1 MCIESIPPLHRTARD
16 EKAVNR
22 KRGSSTPHFA
32 ANLLAVAVLGAFSTL
47 SNAAVTQFIHY
58 EAKGFIRLNADKV
71 NGGYI
76 IKNTIEG
83 TEGHTYVDESGELVA
98 DIDINFNPMD
108 NVKSG
113 DYVVLHAEY
122 GSTPDTNIPHYKLHF
137 NVDAEFGAQDEYSY
151 NATVLAN
158 YGRKLTLD
166 VAQGKTLTIGYRPNN
181 YGTRGVGAEDEGV
194 LTFTGGAVKIEAVG
208 DHKCM
213 YDEYVLDV
221 NSNAIVAGGG
231 SKWDAGGLR
240 VQNESFVIE
249 SQIETPSD
257 YIQAAHFNGGY
268 AEIETGEF
276 RISNSETG
284 ERFSYGLIT
293 GGGNAATI
301 AAETFVIDADV
312 AISSQDADT
321 TLEVSGGDLTLLG
334 RIEAY
339 DGTHISFKRDDRFE
353 STKVI
358 VATEQANAVVGMPTD
373 GPHHLS
379 HSPVISFE
387 TDTLISAE
395 GLSTEGDSDY
405 RIYRPGEFDYAA
417 VRANWLSVV
426 NLNTE
431 GSRYEVYGN
440 LVAGRGQDDFDQ
452 QGGVIRFGGTGSV
465 LVGDVLA
472 GNTGSVELT
481 LRDGAVFEGR
491 TDDYA
496 DSELENEVFRP
507 GEFEIDVTEKGTVS
521 MTMNN
526 ALWTARGNSFL
537 TTLSFEGSDPTKN
550 VVDMSKEERSALTIG
565 KVAGSGTVKMRL
577 DAASEDHSDG
587 DMLYIRDA
595 SEGEIFVDVD
605 WVNGEQIEEGE
616 WIRFAT
622 VDHKDASGIGTL
634 RAVVRD
640 QGFFN
645 LEYATKTVDRAE
657 DDSSL
662 DAAYDGSS
670 SESDA
675 GEAFKP
681 GEDVVNELFQDGGT
695 NWYIGS
701 AREEGGDVAVSDAGQ
716 TILGTARATYWNAVI
731 LDRWNQRYGERT
743 YDANR
748 SGVWARV
755 KHERLGTDSGTG
767 DFRSYNTMY
776 QFGYDYAKPT
786 ENGKMIWGAAFDY
799 MDGRTDYKSIEGD
812 GGTDRTELSLYATYL
827 GDNGFYGDLV
837 LRGGKLKSD
846 FDMLTP
852 SGTAL
857 DADYDNWFYGLSFE
871 TGRQL
876 ENGTGWFVEP
886 QVQMQYLRIASGD
899 YSTAQTKV
907 EQDAIDSLIGRAGFR
922 VGKFLSDDKAQT
934 VFFKADVLREF
945 MGEQK
950 IRVTDVTTRVGGEDV
965 SISNHGTWFD
975 VGAGFQAAVS
985 KDFYAYGDVE
995 YRFGN
1000 DLWNTWVFNVG
1011 AKYRF

>member
-1 MCIESIPPLHRTARD
+1 MCIESITPPHRTARD

-47 SNAAVTQFIHY
+47 SNAAVTQFINY

-122 GSTPDTNIPHYKLHF
+122 GSTPYTNIPHYKLHF
-137 NVDAEFGAQDEYSY
+137 NVDAEFGAQNEYSP

-231 SKWDAGGLR
+231 SKWDAGSLR

-321 TLEVSGGDLTLLG
+321 TLEVSGGNLTLLG

-743 YDANR
+743 YDENR

>member
-1 MCIESIPPLHRTARD
+1 M
-16 EKAVNR
+16 
-22 KRGSSTPHFA
+22 
-32 ANLLAVAVLGAFSTL
+32 LAVAVLGAFSTL
-47 SNAAVTQFIHY
+47 SNAAVTQFINY
-58 EAKGFIRLNADKV
+58 EAKGFIRLNADEV

-108 NVKSG
+108 KVKSG

-122 GSTPDTNIPHYKLHF
+122 GSTPYTNIPHYKLHF
-137 NVDAEFGAQDEYSY
+137 NVDAEFGAQNEYSY

-166 VAQGKTLTIGYRPNN
+166 VAQGKTLTIGYRPND

-440 LVAGRGQDDFDQ
+440 LVAGRGQDDSDQ

-526 ALWTARGNSFL
+526 ALWTARGDSFL

-701 AREEGGDVAVSDAGQ
+701 AREQGGDVTVSDAGE

-743 YDANR
+743 YDENR

-827 GDNGFYGDLV
+827 GNNGFYGDLV

-846 FDMLTP
+846 FDMLTL

-857 DADYDNWFYGLSFE
+857 DADYDNWFYGVSFE

-985 KDFYAYGDVE
+985 KDFYAFGDVE

-1000 DLWNTWVFNVG
+1000 DLWNTWIFNVG

>member
-1 MCIESIPPLHRTARD
+1 M
-16 EKAVNR
+16 
-22 KRGSSTPHFA
+22 
-32 ANLLAVAVLGAFSTL
+32 AVAVLGAFSTL
-47 SNAAVTQFIHY
+47 SNAAVTQFINY
-58 EAKGFIRLNADKV
+58 EAKGFIRLNADEV

-108 NVKSG
+108 KVKSG

-122 GSTPDTNIPHYKLHF
+122 GSTPYTNIPHYKLHF
-137 NVDAEFGAQDEYSY
+137 NVDAEFGAQNEYSY

-166 VAQGKTLTIGYRPNN
+166 VAQGKTLTIGYRPND

-440 LVAGRGQDDFDQ
+440 LVAGRGQDDSDQ

-526 ALWTARGNSFL
+526 ALWTARGDSFL

-701 AREEGGDVAVSDAGQ
+701 AREQGGDVTVSDAGE

-743 YDANR
+743 YDENR

-827 GDNGFYGDLV
+827 GNNGFYGDLV

-846 FDMLTP
+846 FDMLTL

-857 DADYDNWFYGLSFE
+857 DADYDNWFYGVSFE

-985 KDFYAYGDVE
+985 KDFYAFGDVE

-1000 DLWNTWVFNVG
+1000 DLWNTWIFNVG

>member
-1 MCIESIPPLHRTARD
+1 M
-16 EKAVNR
+16 
-22 KRGSSTPHFA
+22 
-32 ANLLAVAVLGAFSTL
+32 AVAVLGAFSTL
-47 SNAAVTQFIHY
+47 SNAAVTQFINY
-58 EAKGFIRLNADKV
+58 EAKGFIRLNADEE

-108 NVKSG
+108 KVKSG

-137 NVDAEFGAQDEYSY
+137 NVDAEFGAQNEYSY

-166 VAQGKTLTIGYRPNN
+166 VAQGKTLTIGYRPND

-293 GGGNAATI
+293 SGGNAATI

-321 TLEVSGGDLTLLG
+321 TLEVFGGDLTLLG

-373 GPHHLS
+373 GPHNLS

-440 LVAGRGQDDFDQ
+440 LVAGRGQDDYDQ

-670 SESDA
+670 SEIEA
-675 GEAFKP
+675 REAFKP

-743 YDANR
+743 YDENR

-827 GDNGFYGDLV
+827 GNNGFYGDLV

-857 DADYDNWFYGLSFE
+857 DADYDNWFYGVSFE

-975 VGAGFQAAVS
+975 VGAGFQGAVS
-985 KDFYAYGDVE
+985 KDFYAFGDVE

>member
-1 MCIESIPPLHRTARD
+1 M
-16 EKAVNR
+16 
-22 KRGSSTPHFA
+22 
-32 ANLLAVAVLGAFSTL
+32 LAVAVLGAFSTL
-47 SNAAVTQFIHY
+47 SNAAVTQFINY
-58 EAKGFIRLNADKV
+58 EERGFIRLNADEE

-108 NVKSG
+108 KVKSG

-137 NVDAEFGAQDEYSY
+137 NVDAEFGAQNEYSY

-166 VAQGKTLTIGYRPNN
+166 VAQGKTLTIGYRPND

-208 DHKCM
+208 DHKCK

-373 GPHHLS
+373 GPHNLS

-440 LVAGRGQDDFDQ
+440 LVAGRGQDDYDQ

-670 SESDA
+670 SEIEA
-675 GEAFKP
+675 REAFKP

-701 AREEGGDVAVSDAGQ
+701 AREQGGDVTVSDAGE

-743 YDANR
+743 YDENR

-827 GDNGFYGDLV
+827 GNNGFYGDLV

-857 DADYDNWFYGLSFE
+857 DADYDNWFYGVSFE

-950 IRVTDVTTRVGGEDV
+950 IRVTDVTTRVGGENV

-975 VGAGFQAAVS
+975 VGAGFQGAAS
-985 KDFYAYGDVE
+985 KDFYAFGDVE